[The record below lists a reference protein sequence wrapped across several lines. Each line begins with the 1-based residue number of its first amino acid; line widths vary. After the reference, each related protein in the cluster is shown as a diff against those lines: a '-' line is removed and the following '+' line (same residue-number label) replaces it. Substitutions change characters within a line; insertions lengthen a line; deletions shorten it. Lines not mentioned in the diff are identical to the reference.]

1 MKTEIWDGGRY
12 QILVQD
18 NGLKYL
24 VTIKKKKQPFV
35 HLLACYR
42 KMVLYLVSHEFYFID
57 LSQVP
62 HTTKHSSSSS
72 LN

>member
-1 MKTEIWDGGRY
+1 MKTEIWDGGRD

-42 KMVLYLVSHEFYFID
+42 KMVL
-57 LSQVP
+57 
-62 HTTKHSSSSS
+62 
-72 LN
+72 

>member
-24 VTIKKKKQPFV
+24 VTIKKKNNP
-35 HLLACYR
+35 L
-42 KMVLYLVSHEFYFID
+42 FIY
-57 LSQVP
+57 
-62 HTTKHSSSSS
+62 
-72 LN
+72 

>member
-1 MKTEIWDGGRY
+1 MKTEIWDGGRD

-24 VTIKKKKQPFV
+24 VTIKKKKTTLCSFISMLQ
-35 HLLACYR
+35 
-42 KMVLYLVSHEFYFID
+42 KDGTLVSHEFYFID